1 MPKIAW
7 TLVLS
12 VSLVIVGALGV
23 WLLIPLVPG
32 VDIKSSCREPLTQD
46 CMDRMRALGDELAAS
61 GKVAEAASWYGWAAG
76 GGDKIAMFKLGGVNY
91 LRADRRR
98 HQERPA
104 PTSPAARKGGGP
116 RSWS

>member
-12 VSLVIVGALGV
+12 VALVIVGALGV

-46 CMDRMRALGDELAAS
+46 CMDRMRALGDDLSAS
-61 GKVAEAASWYGWAAG
+61 GKVAEAANWYGWAAG
-76 GGDKIAMFKLGGVNY
+76 GGDKIAMFRLGGVSY
-91 LRADRRR
+91 LRAVDDAIRK
-98 HQERPA
+98 PV
-104 PTSPAARKGGGP
+104 PTSPAARKGGEP
-116 RSWS
+116 QSSS